1 MKAME
6 KKGHLVDVA
15 EPGFRKLLLII
26 TFQLV
31 PEVLHMGVKA
41 SFKCQHRN

>member
-1 MKAME
+1 MKAE
-6 KKGHLVDVA
+6 ENKGHLADVP
-15 EPGFRKLLLII
+15 EPGFRKLLIII
-26 TFQLV
+26 TFLLV

>member
-6 KKGHLVDVA
+6 DKGHLVDVA
-15 EPGFRKLLLII
+15 EPGFRKLLISI
-26 TFQLV
+26 TFLLV

-41 SFKCQHRN
+41 SYKCQPPN